1 MANQR
6 SGVPAGWHW
15 RDGRPR
21 WIPSPALRALGF
33 KGRDLKDDKGRWLSR
48 GASIDAAQALVLA
61 AAEVR
66 AGRAQLAAAPDAQA
80 LVQAAHDRRSIGA
93 LLDAYLASRE
103 FAAIRNQIDRRS
115 KLSRLIDVLS
125 GYLVQPAPVPAGP
138 RGQKRAEAMDP
149 SELARRRAARAAY
162 DAARAETR
170 SYSIDVLE
178 PPSFDDTPDLSRAQG
193 PLYDVYWKLRE
204 GVGLNMA
211 HGVMADTS
219 AWLEWCVRR
228 RAIRQNWAKLIDRQ
242 TPPGRIRVGTW
253 DELRALIASAE
264 ALGLYSIADAVIL
277 GVDLSWSQVDRLRL
291 TWGQISAPDADGQIR
306 VKGSRQ
312 KTGRKGETPLLA
324 GLGLPRIEA
333 IRARQR
339 GLYGPNVT
347 PTHVIVCELTGKAWT
362 TDHYRHRFAEVRAH
376 AAKTVPSVATLRDQ
390 DLRDTAITIGKA
402 AKLTDEEIASRSLHS
417 LKRIRDVLDKH
428 YVEIGQDIADAGAER
443 LNAYLLGQGVAL

>member
-33 KGRDLKDDKGRWLSR
+33 KGRDLKDDKGRWLAR
-48 GASIDAAQALVLA
+48 GASIDAAQALVQA

-66 AGRAQLAAAPDAQA
+66 AGRAAMAAAPDAA
-80 LVQAAHDRRSIGA
+80 PAHDRRSIGA

-115 KLSRLIDVLS
+115 KLSRLVDVLS
-125 GYLVQPAPVPAGP
+125 GYLVQPAPVPAG
-138 RGQKRAEAMDP
+138 RRADTMAAP
-149 SELARRRAARAAY
+149 ELARLRAARAAY

-170 SYSIDVLE
+170 SFSIDVLE

-242 TPPGRIRVGTW
+242 IPPGRIRVGTW

-264 ALGLYSIADAVIL
+264 ALGLPSIADAVIL
-277 GVDLSWSQVDRLRL
+277 GVDLSWSQVDRLSL
-291 TWGQISAPDADGQIR
+291 TWGQISADGR

-362 TDHYRHRFAEVRAH
+362 TDHYRHRFAEVRDH

-390 DLRDTAITIGKA
+390 DLRDTAITIGKMA
-402 AKLTDEEIASRSLHS
+402 GLTDEQIASRSLHS